1 MIIKNLIDSL
11 SQFRFDLKE
20 KIKKIYQNSSF
31 YDKKISRTKDIAFD
45 YKPSPYL
52 LSSIVKYQK
61 KKYKI
66 EDFALESIWQN
77 NIKYEEFEKLNNFF
91 WFFSLDLKSSKK
103 ISQSVISNW
112 INQNKRYDK
121 KSWDFDITSKRIISW
136 LSNHQLSYEDCDE
149 NFKKKFNQS
158 VQKQTNHLLNEI
170 KNLSEVENKII
181 GCAAI
186 ILTGLAYKDDNK
198 YLNNGLNLLKR
209 IIKSSINN
217 QGFPKSRN
225 IKQLV
230 LYLKYFI
237 IIREWF
243 KESQNTIPEYI
254 DETIYYLGQS
264 YAFIWQN
271 IYQDL
276 LFNGNY
282 ISNNDDFDQYLKRF
296 GYVFKNE
303 NRELAGYAILKN
315 KKIIL
320 SMDIGDSPSDN
331 FSKFYQ
337 SGALSFEVISNG
349 RKLITNSGYFTDTQN
364 KLNKLSRSTAL
375 QSTLSIEDHSSC
387 KYKKLDKF
395 NLVVGKGVRIIKK
408 NTIFEDNYWKIS
420 GSHDGYLKEF
430 KTIHEREIEFY
441 PEQMKFV
448 GFDKLLRKNNSKNI
462 KFDIRFH
469 LEPSSKVMKTQ
480 DNKSILIE
488 LEDEGWKFSCENFDI
503 NIDNGLYL
511 GIKNSHK
518 ENQNI
523 CVSGICKNKS
533 QIVKWEI
540 TKLK

>member
-1 MIIKNLIDSL
+1 MIIKNLIDIPN
-11 SQFRFDLKE
+11 QFYFNLKE
-20 KIKKIYQNSSF
+20 NIKKIYQNSNF
-31 YDKKISRTKDIAFD
+31 YEKKISKTKDITFD

-52 LSSIVKYQK
+52 LSSIVNYQK

-77 NIKYEEFEKLNNFF
+77 NLKYKEFEKLNNFF

-103 ISQSVISNW
+103 KSQTVINNW
-112 INQNKRYDK
+112 INQNDRYNE

-136 LSNHQLSYEDCDE
+136 LSNHQLSYENCDE

-158 VQKQTNHLLNEI
+158 IQKQTNHLLNEI
-170 KNLSEVENKII
+170 KNLSKVENKIV

-186 ILTGLAYKDDNK
+186 ILTGLAYNEVNK
-198 YLNNGLNLLKR
+198 YLNNGLNLLKK
-209 IIKSSINN
+209 IIKLSINN

-230 LYLKYFI
+230 FYLKYFI

-271 IYQDL
+271 INQDL

-282 ISNNDDFDQYLKRF
+282 ISNNGDFDQYLKRF
-296 GYVFKNE
+296 GYVFKNQ
-303 NRELAGYAILKN
+303 NRELGGYVILKN
-315 KKIIL
+315 KKIVL
-320 SMDIGDSPSDN
+320 SMDVGDSPSDN
-331 FSKFYQ
+331 FSKDYQ
-337 SGALSFEVISNG
+337 SGALSIEIISNG
-349 RKLITNSGYFTDTQN
+349 KKLITNSGYFSDKQN
-364 KLNKLSRSTAL
+364 KLNKFSKSTAL

-387 KYKKLDKF
+387 DYKKIDKF
-395 NLVVGKGVRIIKK
+395 NLIVQKGVHIIKK
-408 NTIFEDNYWKIS
+408 NTVFEDNYWKIS
-420 GSHDGYLKEF
+420 GSHDGYLKKF
-430 KTIHEREIEFY
+430 KTIYEREIEFY

-448 GFDKLLRKNNSKNI
+448 GFDKLLRKNNSKDV
-462 KFDIRFH
+462 KFNIRFH
-469 LEPSSKVMKTQ
+469 LNPSAKVMKTQ
-480 DNKSILIE
+480 NNKSILIE
-488 LEDEGWKFSCENFDI
+488 LEDEGWKFNCDNYNI

-511 GIKNSHK
+511 GIKNSYK

-523 CVSGICKNKS
+523 CISGISKEDN
-533 QIVKWEI
+533 QTIKWEI
-540 TKLK
+540 NKI

>member
-1 MIIKNLIDSL
+1 MIINNLLTSSNSFLNLKKNL
-11 SQFRFDLKE
+11 
-20 KIKKIYQNSSF
+20 KKFYQNSDF
-31 YDKKISRTKDIAFD
+31 YDKKISKIKDTTFD

-66 EDFALESIWQN
+66 EDFALDTIWQN
-77 NIKYEEFEKLNNFF
+77 TLELEDYEKLNNFF

-103 ISQSVISNW
+103 TTQSVINNW
-112 INQNKRYDK
+112 INNNHRYNQ

-136 LSNHQLSYEDCDE
+136 LSNHQLTYEDCDE
-149 NFKKKFNQS
+149 EFKKKFNKS
-158 VQKQTNHLLNEI
+158 IQKQTNHLLNEI
-170 KNLSEVENKII
+170 KNLTEVENKII

-186 ILTGLAYKDDNK
+186 ILTGLAYQNNK
-198 YLNNGLNLLKR
+198 NYLLNGLNLLKK
-209 IIKSSINN
+209 IIKSSIDN

-225 IKQLV
+225 IKQLIS
-230 LYLKYFI
+230 YLKYFI

-271 IYQDL
+271 INQDI

-282 ISNNDDFDQYLKRF
+282 ISNNNDFDQYLKRF

-303 NRELAGYAILKN
+303 NKELAGYAILKN
-315 KKIIL
+315 KRIIL
-320 SMDIGDSPSDN
+320 TMDIGDSPSNN

-337 SGALSFEVISNG
+337 SGALSFEIISNG
-349 RKLITNSGYFTDTQN
+349 KKLITNCGYFANKQN
-364 KLNKLSRSTAL
+364 KLNKLSKSTAL
-375 QSTLSIEDHSSC
+375 QSTLTIEDHSSC
-387 KYKKLDKF
+387 SYKKLNKS
-395 NLVVGKGVRIIKK
+395 NLVVDKGIRISKK
-408 NTIFEDNYWKIS
+408 NIAFEDNYWKIS
-420 GSHDGYLKEF
+420 GSHDGYLKKF
-430 KTIHEREIEFY
+430 KTVHEREIEFY
-441 PEQMKFV
+441 PKQMKFV
-448 GFDKLLRKNNSKNI
+448 GFDKLLRKETQKDI

-469 LEPSSKVMKTQ
+469 LNPDAKVMKTQ

-488 LEDEGWKFSCENFDI
+488 LEDEGWKFNCDNFNI

-511 GIKNSHK
+511 GIKNLYK

-523 CVSGICKNKS
+523 CISGISRMEN
-533 QIVKWEI
+533 QTIKWEL
-540 TKLK
+540 TKL